1 MKVEAIS
8 TKGITENQLITKDRV
23 NRNIPSFLDL
33 LAQKI
38 REVDASQKEAL
49 SYVEALARGEEVDLS
64 EVALTISKAD
74 LNLKLLLRIRNK
86 VLEAYNEIMRL
97 QI

>member
-1 MKVEAIS
+1 MKVEGIL
-8 TKGITENQLITKDRV
+8 TKGMIGRELLNQDRV
-23 NRNIPSFLDL
+23 NKSVPNFLDL
-33 LAQKI
+33 LAQRIKEI
-38 REVDASQKEAL
+38 DESQKKAL

-86 VLEAYNEIMRL
+86 VLEAYNEILRL